1 MRSHPQLLLH
11 FFVNVFRGIVE
22 GFCQRFSGYVGGI
35 VFIQVA
41 HQAGGERRIGLFLGI
56 QQAKQSEEFALQ
68 FQVAARSPVQKAFQ
82 LLKERQEKAGLKG
95 SPDRQHEPVG
105 TILGIGGFEMN
116 VVVFRLRAW
125 AGRVLTDIFSLDIP
139 FSRMKGGKNPV
150 FGKLKSIF
158 QHENE
163 DKVSAAAGAVVFIDA
178 EALQTAVCEIWHGGK
193 GEENSFHGK
202 PPFFLGKD

>member
-1 MRSHPQLLLH
+1 M
-11 FFVNVFRGIVE
+11 E

-35 VFIQVA
+35 VLIQVA

-68 FQVAARSPVQKAFQ
+68 FQMAARSPVQKAFQ

-95 SPDRQHEPVG
+95 SPDRKHKPVG

-125 AGRVLTDIFSLDIP
+125 A
-139 FSRMKGGKNPV
+139 
-150 FGKLKSIF
+150 
-158 QHENE
+158 
-163 DKVSAAAGAVVFIDA
+163 DA
-178 EALQTAVCEIWHGGK
+178 
-193 GEENSFHGK
+193 S
-202 PPFFLGKD
+202 

>member
-22 GFCQRFSGYVGGI
+22 GLCQRFSGYVGGI
-35 VFIQVA
+35 VLIQVA

-68 FQVAARSPVQKAFQ
+68 FQMAARSPVQKAFQ

-95 SPDRQHEPVG
+95 PPDRQHEPVG

-125 AGRVLTDIFSLDIP
+125 AGRVLTDIFLWIYHSP
-139 FSRMKGGKNPV
+139 G
-150 FGKLKSIF
+150 
-158 QHENE
+158 
-163 DKVSAAAGAVVFIDA
+163 
-178 EALQTAVCEIWHGGK
+178 
-193 GEENSFHGK
+193 
-202 PPFFLGKD
+202 